1 MESSVIGENKVL
13 FVLSIDEANFIK
25 ELVQNPIGELWEE
38 PVVQA
43 EMRHHIFDAIK
54 NLNL

>member
-1 MESSVIGENKVL
+1 MESSVIVENKVL

-25 ELVQNPIGELWEE
+25 ELVQNPIGDLWEE
-38 PVVQA
+38 PVAQA